1 MNRLLMTFA
10 AVGGV
15 FAAGAIELA
24 AWRGETV
31 SAWLPAGESVGT
43 VPAGFVVK
51 TGVARDVKYAPKP
64 KVTER
69 LIAKD
74 RVEWNSKAEG
84 PKVVQVQ
91 VPADAKPGCYAI
103 GDVKVR
109 VVDQVLPPARDW
121 KYYLDL
127 WQHPWAVS
135 RTAGVK
141 PFSKEHYAAMEPIWK
156 WPTPMTRPS
165 AASTRTT

>member
-51 TGVARDVKYAPKP
+51 TGVARDV
-64 KVTER
+64 
-69 LIAKD
+69 
-74 RVEWNSKAEG
+74 N
-84 PKVVQVQ
+84 
-91 VPADAKPGCYAI
+91 
-103 GDVKVR
+103 
-109 VVDQVLPPARDW
+109 
-121 KYYLDL
+121 
-127 WQHPWAVS
+127 
-135 RTAGVK
+135 
-141 PFSKEHYAAMEPIWK
+141 F
-156 WPTPMTRPS
+156 
-165 AASTRTT
+165 